1 MPVIS
6 LRGVEKSYHGRA
18 LFTDVDLDVHEG
30 SAVGVLGE
38 NGSGKSVL
46 LKIMTCFVR
55 PDAGTVVIDDRHLS
69 KGRTFPEGFGVLID
83 RPGYVPSLTGVQ
95 NLLSL
100 ARIRRVV
107 DERQVRATME
117 RVGLDP
123 DLPQKVHHYSLG
135 MKQRLGLAQAIMEDQ
150 PVMVLDEPFNA
161 LDEETVVEMRSL
173 LRGLVDDGR
182 TLVMTSHQ
190 RDDIDAICDV
200 TYRIRR
206 GRLEAASTA

>member
-18 LFTDVDLDVHEG
+18 LFTDVDLDIRPG
-30 SAVGVLGE
+30 TAVGIQGE

-46 LKIMTCFVR
+46 LKVMTKFVV
-55 PDAGTVVIDDRHLS
+55 PDAGAVRIDEEYLS
-69 KGRTFPEGFGVLID
+69 KDRVFPEGFGVLID
-83 RPGYVPSLTGVQ
+83 RPGYIPSQTGLQ

-100 ARIRRVV
+100 ARIRRVI
-107 DERQVRATME
+107 DEHKVRETMNL
-117 RVGLDP
+117 VGLDP
-123 DLPQKVHHYSLG
+123 DLPQKARHYSLG

-161 LDEETVVEMRSL
+161 LDEESVLEMRQL
-173 LRGLVDDGR
+173 LRALVESGR

-190 RDDIDAICDV
+190 REDIEFLCDEV
-200 TYRIRR
+200 YRLHR
-206 GRLEAASTA
+206 GRVERVR